1 MSIESQNSEL
11 REKESEIS
19 IVDIFH
25 LVIANWYWFVLSILI
40 CAGIAFFYLKSSS
53 KVYSRKASVLIR
65 DDSKG
70 GSISESTAFADISF
84 LGGKRNVDNE
94 VLVFQS
100 RHLMEKVARRL
111 HLDMSYKVKNGLRE
125 DELYTHSPITV
136 LFPESEE
143 RQVIE
148 MTVTPVDSATVR
160 LSDFSLSIAG
170 EEIRS
175 AEVVDA
181 RLNDTI
187 LTPVGTMVVTPTL
200 YYTDTYYGKPVYI
213 TKSNME
219 KVVEGYLR
227 RINISL
233 ASKTATIINLVLDD
247 VSTARAEDILNMLIA
262 VYNEDVIND
271 KNQIAVNT
279 SKFINDRL
287 IIIERELGS
296 VDANIESFKRE
307 NQLTDITS
315 ETGMYLQNTSRY
327 KQEGLSLENQLSI
340 VKYIKEYLVDPQKG
354 SDLIPANTG
363 ISDNSVESQIK
374 EYNDMLLKRDKLVA
388 GSSNKNPIVID
399 LNNSLGA
406 MKQTIIRSVDNLIV
420 GLNIQLKNIR
430 EQEEQTTKRIE
441 AVPTQQKYVLTVER
455 QQKIKEELYLYLLN
469 KREENALTQA
479 ITESNARIIDPASG
493 SSVPVAPKSMMIL
506 LAAIVLGG
514 TIPMGVLWLLNV
526 TDTKVRTRKELDN
539 VLTVP
544 FLGDIPRHGTRK
556 GEDTDAIVVH
566 ESGRD
571 SVSEAFRIIRTNM
584 EFMRVKS
591 DNLQVVMFTSANP
604 GAGKTFVSSN
614 LAMSIAQT
622 NKKVVLVDVDIR
634 KGTLSGIF
642 SNPSGR
648 MGLTHYLS
656 GHTDNLDDIIG
667 VSEEYDKLDIV
678 FSGPVPPNPAEL
690 LLSERFDYF
699 ISELRKRY
707 DYIIVDNVPA
717 GMVADASIVNR
728 VADLTI
734 FVVRSGVMDR
744 RQLPELEKMYREEQ
758 LRNMSV

>member
-187 LTPVGTMVVTPTL
+187 STPVGTMVVTPTL
-200 YYTDTYYGKPVYI
+200 YYTDTYYGNPVFV
-213 TKSNME
+213 TKANME
-219 KVVEGYLR
+219 KVVEGYQSKMK
-227 RINISL
+227 ISL

-271 KNQIAVNT
+271 KNQFAVNT
-279 SKFINDRL
+279 SIFINDRL

-315 ETGMYLQNTSRY
+315 ETGMYLANTSRY

-340 VKYIKEYLVDPQKG
+340 VKYIKEYLVDRQKS
-354 SDLIPANTG
+354 SDLIPANTV
-363 ISDNSVESQIK
+363 ISDTSVEAQIK
-374 EYNDMLLKRDKLVA
+374 EYNDMLLKRDKLVS

-399 LNNSLGA
+399 LNNSFGA

-430 EQEEQTTKRIE
+430 DQEEQTTKRIE
-441 AVPTQQKYVLTVER
+441 AVPTQLKYVLTVER
-455 QQKIKEELYLYLLN
+455 QQKI
-469 KREENALTQA
+469 
-479 ITESNARIIDPASG
+479 
-493 SSVPVAPKSMMIL
+493 
-506 LAAIVLGG
+506 
-514 TIPMGVLWLLNV
+514 
-526 TDTKVRTRKELDN
+526 
-539 VLTVP
+539 
-544 FLGDIPRHGTRK
+544 
-556 GEDTDAIVVH
+556 
-566 ESGRD
+566 
-571 SVSEAFRIIRTNM
+571 
-584 EFMRVKS
+584 
-591 DNLQVVMFTSANP
+591 
-604 GAGKTFVSSN
+604 
-614 LAMSIAQT
+614 
-622 NKKVVLVDVDIR
+622 
-634 KGTLSGIF
+634 
-642 SNPSGR
+642 
-648 MGLTHYLS
+648 
-656 GHTDNLDDIIG
+656 
-667 VSEEYDKLDIV
+667 
-678 FSGPVPPNPAEL
+678 
-690 LLSERFDYF
+690 
-699 ISELRKRY
+699 
-707 DYIIVDNVPA
+707 
-717 GMVADASIVNR
+717 
-728 VADLTI
+728 
-734 FVVRSGVMDR
+734 
-744 RQLPELEKMYREEQ
+744 
-758 LRNMSV
+758 